1 MNILL
6 PVFYVSTT
14 LIIVFTAT
22 SYLLKIDLWPTPD
35 KPLRTSLFLILGN
48 LWIIA
53 NLYLAFIL
61 SIQQPSYLIF
71 QSIIWKLLAT
81 LMISLSIILSLWA
94 WKVFGLKRILGFKI
108 NKIITDGPYR
118 YMRHPQY
125 FAIALATLG
134 LAILINTS
142 YMLVF
147 SISTIITFYL
157 IALFEERKLSS
168 IFGEEYMRYRRKTS
182 LISLFIRKRKRT

>member
-1 MNILL
+1 
-6 PVFYVSTT
+6 
-14 LIIVFTAT
+14 
-22 SYLLKIDLWPTPD
+22 
-35 KPLRTSLFLILGN
+35 
-48 LWIIA
+48 
-53 NLYLAFIL
+53 
-61 SIQQPSYLIF
+61 
-71 QSIIWKLLAT
+71 
-81 LMISLSIILSLWA
+81 
-94 WKVFGLKRILGFKI
+94 
-108 NKIITDGPYR
+108 
-118 YMRHPQY
+118 MRHPQY